1 MVKYNLTEIGMEMTV
16 KDVIKMLYIA
26 CDGNLDM
33 PFLGVCLSGSE
44 QQKTMCVPSKIDAES
59 GKVIEGGTLF
69 GYMKPT
75 IHKSADYCW
84 KNDKYIPAIAIK
96 RGGISDI
103 GFTDL
108 KEKLGKT
115 IEL

>member
-1 MVKYNLTEIGMEMTV
+1 MEMTV
-16 KDVIKMLYIA
+16 KDVIRMLYIA

-44 QQKTMCVPSKIDAES
+44 QQMSMAVPSKIDAES
-59 GKVIEGGTLF
+59 GRVFERGTLF
-69 GYMKPT
+69 GYMKPV
-75 IHKSADYCW
+75 IHKSAVYGW
-84 KNDKYIPAIAIK
+84 EGDKYIPAIAIK
-96 RGGISDI
+96 RGGISDVI
-103 GFTDL
+103 FPDL